1 MLQYSPERLNFKH
14 HDDDY
19 IDDGDDDDDDGDD
32 DDDSVDELEKYASSA
47 CEDKVMLS
55 SLSILPD

>member
-19 IDDGDDDDDDGDD
+19 IDDGDDDGDD
-32 DDDSVDELEKYASSA
+32 DDNNVDELEKYASSA

>member
-1 MLQYSPERLNFKH
+1 MLQYSPERLNVKH
-14 HDDDY
+14 HDDDNG
-19 IDDGDDDDDDGDD
+19 DDGVDDDDDGDD

-55 SLSILPD
+55 SLSMLPD